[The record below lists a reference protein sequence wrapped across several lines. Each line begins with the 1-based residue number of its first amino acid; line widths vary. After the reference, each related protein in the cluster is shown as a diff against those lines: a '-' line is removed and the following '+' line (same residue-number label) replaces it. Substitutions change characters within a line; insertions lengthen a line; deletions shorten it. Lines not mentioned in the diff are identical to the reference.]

1 MLEGKTTS
9 GFRWKLEDDALDNYE
24 LLEALREIDTGNEAA
39 VVDMINL
46 LLPEEEKKAL
56 KDHIRSQSGRVSAKK
71 IIQEVAE
78 ILEASKEGK
87 NS

>member
-9 GFRWKLEDDALDNYE
+9 GFKWKLDEDALDNYE
-24 LLEALREIDTGNEAA
+24 LLEALREVDTGNEAA
-39 VVDMINL
+39 MVDVINL

-56 KDHIRSQSGRVSAKK
+56 KEHIRNQSGRVSAKK
-71 IIQEVAE
+71 MIQEVAE
-78 ILEASKEGK
+78 IFEANKEGK

>member
-9 GFRWKLEDDALDNYE
+9 GFRWKLEDDALDNYK

-56 KDHIRSQSGRVSAKK
+56 NDHFRSQSGRVSAKK
-71 IIQEVAE
+71 MIQEVAE